1 MSVIVGKYSIACR
14 FICSVLVVAPLIY
27 RITIVDGDA
36 YHFLGLV
43 LLAPLAG
50 LALLF
55 NSLFCL
61 FRYRTWQAAG
71 VSIALIPVSVIGFI
85 VAWHYLP
92 QFRM

>member
-1 MSVIVGKYSIACR
+1 MSVIAGKYSIACR
-14 FICSVLVVAPLIY
+14 FICSVLVGAPLIY
-27 RITIVDGDA
+27 RITIEDGDA

-50 LALLF
+50 LVLLL

-61 FRYRTWQAAG
+61 FRYRTWQAAS
-71 VSIALIPVSVIGFI
+71 VSLAFIPVGVIGVI
-85 VAWHYLP
+85 IAWHYLP